1 MIKSFVVTND
11 KEKKKIPWSKPE
23 VLTLYIALSTSVIS
37 NLPMTL
43 YSSECLTSL

>member
-11 KEKKKIPWSKPE
+11 KEKKIPWSKPE

-43 YSSECLTSL
+43 YSSECLTSP